1 MMHRIKLLLFVAPV
15 FALIFA
21 VSGYNIQDQ
30 PVTEIRKTADFRS
43 LTLTGPPPT
52 PFAIG
57 DSCAGTGQ
65 EKHDDGSLE
74 NGGGW
79 NATVTDG
86 RLVMK
91 FRPISYPW
99 KYTKFCVAMTRLA
112 AGTDSLKFD
121 VVIYDS
127 TGAGGAPGTLLG
139 TIPNQIA
146 RPVLVFNQY
155 SWFSFD
161 ISSLPAS
168 TVNSG
173 AVYIGLKYDASI
185 ASQSNKFV
193 MFDESAGTTL
203 WPGYAWANAGPWT
216 TAQTFWATYKSWGM
230 RTIGQ
235 PAGPP
240 PGNTTLVLLHD
251 STLADTPKRKA
262 DRDTLNRYLP
272 GLVSGY
278 TVKLMD
284 TTKTLDS
291 LAAYKTVILIETS
304 FDAANVRYLGATART
319 QLKAW
324 LNAGTSSDKR
334 SLISI
339 GADQGYN
346 YSRSGSGGRDL
357 EFAETYGKYIY
368 KVDNAQSANPATEG
382 IAIDVGN
389 QRAMTTTPA
398 GTGYYPDGCSIVS
411 GGSLTLYRYTNH
423 TATDTIAAIGNIQ
436 TGYVVATVFQDPR
449 YFLGGFGEVLRAVVG
464 WVRTNGGVITG
475 VGNSSSVILNP
486 NDFSLAQNY
495 PNPFNPETKINFA
508 VPSKGLVTLKVYNVL
523 GREVANLVNEVLNP
537 GAHEVVFNAS
547 SLPSG
552 TYFYRLESGNFISTK
567 KMMLVK

>member
-1 MMHRIKLLLFVAPV
+1 MKRKTLLLSLATVMTVVMTFY
-15 FALIFA
+15 
-21 VSGYNIQDQ
+21 GYDYQDQ
-30 PVTEIRKTADFRS
+30 PSTELRNTEEFRAS
-43 LTLTGPPPT
+43 QLSNPPAM

-91 FRPISYPW
+91 FRPNSYPW
-99 KYTKFCVAMTRLA
+99 KYTKLCVAMTRLA
-112 AGTDSLKFD
+112 TGTDSLKFD

-127 TGAGGAPGTLLG
+127 TGAGGAPGNLIGTL
-139 TIPNQIA
+139 PNQIA

-161 ISSLPAS
+161 ISSLAGA

-185 ASQSNKFV
+185 ASQANKFV
-193 MFDESAGTTL
+193 MFDESANTTL
-203 WPGYAWANAGPWT
+203 WPGYAWANTGPWT
-216 TAQTFWATYKSWGM
+216 TAQTYWATYKSWGM

-235 PAGPP
+235 PGGPP

-278 TVKLMD
+278 TVKIMD

-291 LAAYKTVILIETS
+291 LAAYKTVILVETS

-324 LNAGTSSDKR
+324 LNAGTGSDKR

-339 GADQGYN
+339 GGDQAYN

-368 KVDNAQSANPATEG
+368 RVDNGQSTNPATEG

-389 QRAMTTTPA
+389 QRPMTTTPP
-398 GTGYYPDGCSIVS
+398 GTGYYPDGCSVVS
-411 GGSLTLYRYTNH
+411 GGSVVLYRYTNH
-423 TATDTIAAIGNIQ
+423 TATDTVAAIGNIQ
-436 TGYVVATVFQDPR
+436 PGYVVATVFQDPR
-449 YFLGGFGEVLRAVVG
+449 YFLGGFGEVLKATVG
-464 WVRTNGGVITG
+464 WVRANGGVITG
-475 VGNSSSVILNP
+475 VNNGSSVSLNP
-486 NDFSLAQNY
+486 NDYSLAQNF
-495 PNPFNPETKINFA
+495 PNPFNPETSIKFSIPA
-508 VPSKGLVTLKVYNVL
+508 RELVTLKIYSVL
-523 GREVANLVNEVLNP
+523 GKEVATLVNEIRNA
-537 GAHEVVFNAS
+537 GTHEVKFNAS

-552 TYFYRLESGNFISTK
+552 TYFYRIESGNFVGTK